1 MKRIFVATA
10 GFTVVAVTGAVL
22 AQQAASQPRISTT
35 RQIQVIGVAAN
46 SQSHGAWFVDLQ
58 TNSIIFCER
67 TQNETRCHT
76 TSIP

>member
-1 MKRIFVATA
+1 MKRVLVATA
-10 GFTVVAVTGAVL
+10 GFAVIAVTGAVL

-46 SQSHGAWFVDLQ
+46 NQSHGAWFVDLQ

-67 TQNETRCHT
+67 VQNETRCHT